1 MISETSSPKAPA
13 PAAAIAL
20 VTGASAGI
28 GRAIALRLAK
38 DGFHV
43 LVHGNRNRAGAE
55 ATLAALVDTGGTGET
70 IFFDVSDRASVEAA
84 LDQRFPAAEKVTPSV
99 LINNAGIHKDN
110 LAGMMSDGEFD
121 DVVRT
126 NLYGAFYLMRWC
138 TRRMLRRREGV
149 IVNVASLAGQT
160 GNAGQINYAASKAGL
175 IAMTKTLAM
184 ELGARNIRVNA
195 VAPGFVETEMLAGV
209 PGIEAMKER
218 IPLKRFGTAD
228 EVAGAVAFLCSKD
241 ATYVTGQTI
250 SVNGGLF
257 PA

>member
-1 MISETSSPKAPA
+1 MTSDTSRTLPA
-13 PAAAIAL
+13 QAL

-28 GRAIALRLAK
+28 GRAIALRLAA

-55 ATLAALVDTGGTGET
+55 ATLGLVRDAGGSGET
-70 IFFDVSDRASVEAA
+70 IFFDVADRAAVETV
-84 LDQRFPAAEKVTPSV
+84 LDARFPAAEKNTPTV
-99 LINNAGIHKDN
+99 LVNNAGIHKDN

-121 DVVRT
+121 DVVKT
-126 NLYGAFYLMRWC
+126 NLYGAFYLLRWC
-138 TRRMLRRREGV
+138 TRRMLRRRQGC

-184 ELGARNIRVNA
+184 ELGSRNIRVNA
-195 VAPGFVETEMLAGV
+195 VAPGFVETEMLRDV

-218 IPLKRFGTAD
+218 IPLRRFGTAE
-228 EVAGAVAFLCSKD
+228 EVAGVVAFLCSKD
-241 ATYVTGQTI
+241 ATYVTGHTI
-250 SVNGGLF
+250 SVNGGLY